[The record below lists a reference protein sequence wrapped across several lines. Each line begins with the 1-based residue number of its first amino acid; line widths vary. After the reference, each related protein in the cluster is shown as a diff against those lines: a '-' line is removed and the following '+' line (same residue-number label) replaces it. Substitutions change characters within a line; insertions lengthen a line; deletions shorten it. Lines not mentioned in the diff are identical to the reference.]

1 MPGKLTITVGLPGSG
16 KTTEAELIQ
25 MTEGFDKV
33 ELVSRDD
40 LRHLLFRSSGILGN
54 AQETYITKV
63 QEDMVK
69 RAVKRGKHVI
79 VHDLNLRERYR
90 KRWAEIARDCGAE
103 FAIIDLT
110 QVPLD
115 LCVGRDGMRQA
126 RGDRY
131 VGEQVIRDLAKKF
144 KDTLKAD
151 RWKPYKLYPVEA
163 FSEPVS
169 YEKYVPDR
177 SLPEAIIVDL
187 DGTVAL
193 CEGVR
198 SPYDYSKVRLDNPNL
213 PVIRHIQDE
222 AYKLDTKILFVSGR
236 LARLGASDPV
246 YYDTEEWLFEHAKVP
261 IEILSMR
268 DRDGVDDTIIK
279 LEIFN
284 RDIRDKYNVK
294 YCLDDRNRVVK
305 MWRSLGLLCFQ
316 VAEGDF

>member
-1 MPGKLTITVGLPGSG
+1 MLGKLTITVGIPGSG
-16 KTTEAELIQ
+16 KTTEAELILHN
-25 MTEGFDKV
+25 EGRENV

-40 LRHLLFRSSGILGN
+40 LRHLLFRSDGILSNPQEFRITQEQKQIVKN
-54 AQETYITKV
+54 ALRQ
-63 QEDMVK
+63 
-69 RAVKRGKHVI
+69 GKHVV
-79 VHDLNLRERYR
+79 VHDMNLKERYR
-90 KRWAEIARDCGAE
+90 RGWAKLANELGAE

-110 QVPLD
+110 HVSLAECLARAQRRGLSGGRIVPQD
-115 LCVGRDGMRQA
+115 
-126 RGDRY
+126 
-131 VGEQVIRDLAKKF
+131 VIRELHRKF
-144 KDTLKAD
+144 VRNQGPVKAPQID
-151 RWKPYKLYPVEA
+151 SNELWKPVP
-163 FSEPVS
+163 
-169 YEKYVPDR
+169 YVPNPK
-177 SLPEAIIVDL
+177 LPDAIIVDL
-187 DGTVAL
+187 DGTVAD

-198 SPYDYSKVRLDNPNL
+198 SPYDYSRVKLDKPKL
-213 PVIRHIQDE
+213 QVIKHVQDE